1 MNRLDELERLQK
13 LKERGTITEEEF
25 IIEKKKL
32 LNNYQ
37 NSDEDNSNSNQE
49 NIRQENIVN
58 ANVCVK
64 CGNTVFKGDR
74 FCVKCGTKVSKVK
87 NLTSYNQ
94 QNQDPIKIKFS
105 HLIIG
110 IILAIFV
117 IIIVVAL
124 LSNEDKSNIDNTN
137 NSNISTSISKENID
151 EGKTTISN
159 NKLSLKDVQMNK
171 KFTSLDEMNE
181 VTQKIISCAWQYI
194 KEVYP
199 NAKWNHCT
207 IYSEDGY
214 GRFNLSI
221 NFVKSSTSE
230 EASMESIIVW
240 VKDINNDDLGY
251 YYNYNYTYYTE
262 WGTPLP
268 ENIGE

>member
-105 HLIIG
+105 HLIIYAKIIDKMKKDG
-110 IILAIFV
+110 II
-117 IIIVVAL
+117 
-124 LSNEDKSNIDNTN
+124 
-137 NSNISTSISKENID
+137 ENI
-151 EGKTTISN
+151 
-159 NKLSLKDVQMNK
+159 
-171 KFTSLDEMNE
+171 
-181 VTQKIISCAWQYI
+181 
-194 KEVYP
+194 
-199 NAKWNHCT
+199 
-207 IYSEDGY
+207 
-214 GRFNLSI
+214 
-221 NFVKSSTSE
+221 
-230 EASMESIIVW
+230 
-240 VKDINNDDLGY
+240 
-251 YYNYNYTYYTE
+251 
-262 WGTPLP
+262 
-268 ENIGE
+268 